1 LPSWPRRWVFSPTPC
16 WRRPDGRDAPDLWP
30 VLIIGNFAVSILF
43 AVLTSQLVYVG
54 SMSPDR
60 VVRVRLY
67 KYMARVPLAAT
78 IVLLVFVL
86 VNRAPLILRAAS

>member
-1 LPSWPRRWVFSPTPC
+1 MPLL
-16 WRRPDGRDAPDLWP
+16 LWP
-30 VLIIGNFAVSILF
+30 VLILGNLAVSILF

-54 SMSPDR
+54 SVSPDR

-78 IVLLVFVL
+78 IPPAWHSSRQCFC
-86 VNRAPLILRAAS
+86 NEPLINDAELRVVKADDSNGVNTP